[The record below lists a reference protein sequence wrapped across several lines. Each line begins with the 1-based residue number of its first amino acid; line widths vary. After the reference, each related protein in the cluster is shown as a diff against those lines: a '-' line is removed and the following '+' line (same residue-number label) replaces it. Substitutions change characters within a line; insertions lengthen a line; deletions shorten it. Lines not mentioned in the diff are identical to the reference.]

1 MEVLYLVW
9 GFIVSG
15 AAKLQATKTTTT
27 DYDDYRMS
35 QSPYV
40 KFCSAICGLSLFVA
54 FIGAFVIDGWY
65 GFANLGCLF
74 LGAIVSRFLPSVIQ
88 NFILFTS
95 PLTIFLLLGVMF
107 DFI

>member
-1 MEVLYLVW
+1 MEVVYLVW

-15 AAKLQATKTTTT
+15 AAGLGRDEISKSL
-27 DYDDYRMS
+27 

-65 GFANLGCLF
+65 GFADLGCLF